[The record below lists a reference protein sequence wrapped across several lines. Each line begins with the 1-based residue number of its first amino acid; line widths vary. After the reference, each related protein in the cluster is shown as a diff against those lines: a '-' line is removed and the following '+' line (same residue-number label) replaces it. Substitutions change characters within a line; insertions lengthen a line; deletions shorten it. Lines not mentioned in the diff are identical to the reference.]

1 MATDEA
7 PFVYDYL
14 PGDTEYPEKEL
25 SLLALTPFVA
35 PIQKPAVILASNE
48 INDNTVFLNGLTQNI
63 VILYDLFEAMG
74 YSAYIFENASQSS
87 PSKHPFLSKYR
98 KINTDVLVKKGMP
111 NVIAFIEI
119 GMSIDENTRG
129 YLRSIGTKIV
139 KLYLGN
145 IINIDI
151 ENIHCYSSAFFHH
164 HIVGEIDETWTSPH
178 YYQHIDY
185 ASILNRTP
193 MEKGKIAP
201 YVWDSCFID
210 NYAKGMRWKPIQD
223 WTTMDVVIMDPN
235 ISFQK
240 YSFYSILLVEAMYR
254 AYPEWKGRIHVIN
267 GDRMKLS
274 TNTIRHFLQRLKLFH
289 EGRVILHD
297 RKRIHEIMTEYPSAC
312 FITHQWN
319 NEYNYSTLELMYNQF
334 PILHNAKG
342 WGNFGYY
349 YSINEWDHAV
359 KLLRQVMKNH
369 EAWLPIYETH
379 TKNLLWKHS
388 IHNPDIQ
395 LRWKN
400 LLTF

>member
-1 MATDEA
+1 MEKTN
-7 PFVYDYL
+7 YL
-14 PGDTEYPEKEL
+14 PGNTLYPEKETSDL
-25 SLLALTPFVA
+25 ILTPLEHPSSR
-35 PIQKPAVILASNE
+35 PIVVLASNE

-63 VILYDLFEAMG
+63 VILYDLFESMG
-74 YSAYIFENASQSS
+74 YMSYIFENATTAS
-87 PSKHPFLSKYR
+87 PAKHPFLMKYR
-98 KINTDVLVKKGMP
+98 KTNSDGLVKKGMP

-119 GMSIDENTRG
+119 GMSIDELTRG

-185 ASILNRTP
+185 ASVVNRTP
-193 MEKGKIAP
+193 TEKGKVAP
-201 YVWDSCFID
+201 YVWDPCFIA
-210 NYAKGMRWKPIQD
+210 NYAGTADMKWKPAPSWQ
-223 WTTMDVVIMDPN
+223 TTDIVIMDPN

-240 YSFYSILLVEAMYR
+240 FSFYSVLLVEAMYR
-254 AYPEWKGRIHVIN
+254 AHPEWKGRIHVVN

-274 TNTIRHFLQRLKLFH
+274 TNTIRHFLQRLRLFH
-289 EGRVILHD
+289 EGRVLLHD

-334 PILHNAKG
+334 PILHNAEG
-342 WGNFGYY
+342 WSNFGYY
-349 YSINEWDHAV
+349 YSINEWDKAV
-359 KLLRQVMKNH
+359 EQLRHVLEHHKDLLPV
-369 EAWLPIYETH
+369 YETH
-379 TKNLLWKHS
+379 TKNLMWKHS
-388 IHNPDIQ
+388 IHHPDIRA
-395 LRWKN
+395 RWKD